1 MLLKRVTLTHETTH
15 LFHAVG
21 DYFDFRYDGILGQDF
36 WKCKRA
42 TIDYCN
48 RVITMGEVVL
58 NFDDKPDE
66 TTDINHVLTLKSR
79 TESIVR
85 LPTKSKGLGVIS
97 KSELVQGVY
106 LAEALTEGVNGYC
119 VASIVNTSEED
130 VTVEISPVDL
140 EEIEN
145 DDSEKA
151 LIFSTS
157 VAEIDNRLSKL
168 RNELRTDHLNSEEK
182 VSLVKICEEYN
193 DVFYLPGDK
202 LTFTTA
208 AEHAIPTPAIDP
220 TRGINT
226 KPYRIPEVH
235 REKVQKQTKEILIDG
250 IIEPS
255 TSPWN
260 SPILVIP
267 KKADASG
274 RKKWRIVVDF
284 RKLMKLQLV
293 IVSPYRL

>member
-1 MLLKRVTLTHETTH
+1 M
-15 LFHAVG
+15 
-21 DYFDFRYDGILGQDF
+21 
-36 WKCKRA
+36 
-42 TIDYCN
+42 
-48 RVITMGEVVL
+48 
-58 NFDDKPDE
+58 
-66 TTDINHVLTLKSR
+66 
-79 TESIVR
+79 R

-97 KSELVQGVY
+97 KSKLAPGVY

-119 VASIVNTSEED
+119 VPSIVNTSEED
-130 VTVEISPVDL
+130 VTVEIPLVDL

-145 DDSEKA
+145 DGSEKA

-157 VAEIDNRLSKL
+157 VVEIDNRLCKL

-182 VSLVKICEEYN
+182 LSLVKICEEYN

-235 REKVQKQTKEILIDG
+235 REEVQKQTKEILIDG

-274 RKKWRIVVDF
+274 RKK
-284 RKLMKLQLV
+284 
-293 IVSPYRL
+293 